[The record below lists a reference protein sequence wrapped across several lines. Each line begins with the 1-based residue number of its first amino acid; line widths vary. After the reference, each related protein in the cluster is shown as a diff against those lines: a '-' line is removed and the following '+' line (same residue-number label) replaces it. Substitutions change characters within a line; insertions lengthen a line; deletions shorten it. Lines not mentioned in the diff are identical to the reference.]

1 MIAID
6 RTRALVLWQA
16 PRDFLSPASIQ
27 RPAQFHSDL
36 GNGLHE
42 ALSAML
48 AECFPPNGRPGAV
61 FLSLTES
68 PDAYALRAALPADA
82 APSLQVQFVD
92 GQLAIRGARRS
103 SHGVEPFSHS
113 LRLPPDAAAAEASSE
128 DGVLTITVARK
139 PANGLALAAH

>member
-1 MIAID
+1 MTAVG
-6 RTRALVLWQA
+6 RSRVPALWQA
-16 PRDFLSPASIQ
+16 PPDFLSRSSIQ
-27 RPAQFHSDL
+27 RPARSHSDV

-48 AECFPPNGRPGAV
+48 AECFPTNGRPGAV

-68 PDAYALRAALPADA
+68 PEAYSLRAALPADA

-92 GQLAIRGARRS
+92 GQLAIHGARRS
-103 SHGVEPFSHS
+103 SHGVEAFSHS
-113 LRLPPDAAAAEASSE
+113 VPLPPDAAAAAASSE

-139 PANGLALAAH
+139 PANGLAPAAH

>member
-16 PRDFLSPASIQ
+16 PRDFLSRSSIQ
-27 RPAQFHSDL
+27 RPARSHSDV
-36 GNGLHE
+36 GIGLHE

-48 AECFPPNGRPGAV
+48 AECFPPNGRAGAV

-68 PDAYALRAALPADA
+68 PEAYALRAALPADT
-82 APSLQVQFVD
+82 APNLQVQLVD

-113 LRLPPDAAAAEASSE
+113 LRLPPDAAAAEALSE

-139 PANGLALAAH
+139 PANGLVLAAH